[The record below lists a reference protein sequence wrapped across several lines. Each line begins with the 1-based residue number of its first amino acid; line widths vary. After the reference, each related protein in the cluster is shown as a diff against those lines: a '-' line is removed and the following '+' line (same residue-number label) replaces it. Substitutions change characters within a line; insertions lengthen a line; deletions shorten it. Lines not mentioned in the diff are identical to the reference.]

1 MHSSSGVSSTG
12 SLHLSIG
19 SEWEDSTASTGTV
32 VTATHIYRNLSA
44 STPKDQNDI
53 QNVPE
58 KSKESMTNA
67 LVNKHGNNPPPVPPR
82 TNQSHHVTTTYIT
95 QDEVTVSGAS
105 MSGATSL
112 QTHPDSGVQIAVIT
126 NSGEAP
132 KKKNEILKLRE
143 MLLSDN
149 SVESSNVWEAVLE
162 DEVDEVF

>member
-44 STPKDQNDI
+44 STPKDNDI

-58 KSKESMTNA
+58 KSKESMNNA

-112 QTHPDSGVQIAVIT
+112 QTHPDQQTGVQIAVIT
-126 NSGEAP
+126 NSSGEPP

-149 SVESSNVWEAVLE
+149 SVESS
-162 DEVDEVF
+162 

>member
-1 MHSSSGVSSTG
+1 MVRFQPAPLERKRSKKRALKKVLYFDVFNFT
-12 SLHLSIG
+12 
-19 SEWEDSTASTGTV
+19 
-32 VTATHIYRNLSA
+32 
-44 STPKDQNDI
+44 
-53 QNVPE
+53 VPE
-58 KSKESMTNA
+58 KSKESMNNA

-112 QTHPDSGVQIAVIT
+112 QTHPDQQTGVQIAVIT
-126 NSGEAP
+126 NSSGEPP

-149 SVESSNVWEAVLE
+149 SVESS
-162 DEVDEVF
+162 